1 MPEISGQNNGQTAC
15 SNPQATDSSPVH
27 LATLT
32 EIYLV
37 GGDTD
42 KKVGSNNQQS
52 DYDRPGQTHQ
62 ATINVP
68 RTNQLLLSHAKQ
80 RASLNTS
87 PMKIDCSKTG
97 SIHLERRWI
106 PPGIVSSNS
115 DSYHPPPT
123 ASLDDFTPDFEDYVA
138 PPNQVSNDG
147 ASYAAGYN
155 SGYNAGYNAGYSAG
169 LQVAQT
175 SGICMVPGVRHHR
188 HRHIRHNNPNAHQAS
203 LFRFSGR
210 PTLFHQTGHPAH
222 LHSTRHG
229 GPGRHV

>member
-15 SNPQATDSSPVH
+15 SNPQATDS
-27 LATLT
+27 
-32 EIYLV
+32 
-37 GGDTD
+37 
-42 KKVGSNNQQS
+42 
-52 DYDRPGQTHQ
+52 
-62 ATINVP
+62 
-68 RTNQLLLSHAKQ
+68 
-80 RASLNTS
+80 
-87 PMKIDCSKTG
+87 SKTG

-147 ASYAAGYN
+147 ASYAAGY
-155 SGYNAGYNAGYSAG
+155 SGYNAGLCGYSAG

>member
-1 MPEISGQNNGQTAC
+1 MQDALLSMITRTCSEIF
-15 SNPQATDSSPVH
+15 SNTVETETKSNHDTSLELVSDPSSPVH

-32 EIYLV
+32 EI
-37 GGDTD
+37 
-42 KKVGSNNQQS
+42 
-52 DYDRPGQTHQ
+52 
-62 ATINVP
+62 I
-68 RTNQLLLSHAKQ
+68 
-80 RASLNTS
+80 
-87 PMKIDCSKTG
+87 C
-97 SIHLERRWI
+97 
-106 PPGIVSSNS
+106 

-147 ASYAAGYN
+147 ASYA
-155 SGYNAGYNAGYSAG
+155 AGYNAGYSAG